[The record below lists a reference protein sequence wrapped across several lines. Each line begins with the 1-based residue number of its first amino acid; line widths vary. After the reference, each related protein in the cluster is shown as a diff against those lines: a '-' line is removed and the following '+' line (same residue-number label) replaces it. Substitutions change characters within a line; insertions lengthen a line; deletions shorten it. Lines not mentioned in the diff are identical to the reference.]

1 MEVFFGR
8 REEMGRQ
15 SRARAVGMVRA
26 ANGWGHVLRVGA
38 LELLAL
44 PDPCLKLAP
53 WSGFYWPRCGWTVLS
68 VSQDTSILKFSVLAV
83 C

>member
-8 REEMGRQ
+8 REEMGRR

-26 ANGWGHVLRVGA
+26 ASGCGHVLRVGA
-38 LELLAL
+38 LALLIP
-44 PDPCLKLAP
+44 PDPWLKLAP
-53 WSGFYWPRCGWTVLS
+53 WSGFSWPRCGWTVLS
-68 VSQDTSILKFSVLAV
+68 VSQDTLNLKFSVLAV